1 MAEIIVKN
9 FKRSE
14 LQCPCCGEC
23 KMDENFLVKLQK
35 LRDVVGFPLII
46 SSAYRCDEHNAKV
59 GGVRASQHRFGR
71 AADII
76 VNHLTSKRKYFIL
89 SSAFKLK
96 FSGVGIYKDFIHLD
110 TREEG
115 KSLWVG

>member
-1 MAEIIVKN
+1 MVEIIVKN
-9 FKRSE
+9 FKRPE

-23 KMDENFLVKLQK
+23 KMDDNFLVKLQK

-46 SSAYRCDEHNAKV
+46 SSAYRCKDHNASV
-59 GGVRASQHRFGR
+59 GGVTTSQHKYGK

-76 VNHLTSKRKYFIL
+76 VNHYTSKRRYFIL

-96 FSGVGIYKDFIHLD
+96 FSGIGIYKEFIHLD
-110 TREEG
+110 TREER